1 MDALDGNAIAGA
13 LFEHFGVEMTTARG
27 SCSHCGATAQIAEL
41 VVYSRAPG
49 IVVRCPNCENVLM
62 VLVVT
67 GATARVELPGFQLL
81 GAAGREPPGA

>member
-27 SCSHCGATAQIAEL
+27 SCAYCGAKAQIAEL
-41 VVYSRAPG
+41 VVYARAPG
-49 IVVRCPNCENVLM
+49 TVVRCPSCENVLM

-67 GATARVELPGFQLL
+67 REASRVELTGFQLL
-81 GAAGREPPGA
+81 GAAG